1 MSMRTFFLSAALV
14 VFGMASSSLQAFAQT
29 APYNPD
35 SNGNGVILTPDLM
48 DLLTLFGQPF
58 TPATACVDGVPLETA
73 IAQLQHTVA
82 QQQATIHA
90 LLGAVEQLLAA
101 GAGTGPFVRDAETG
115 TWVATEPLRVT
126 GDLATGRLITGRIEA
141 RSAQLGGMST
151 H

>member
-1 MSMRTFFLSAALV
+1 MRSLFFSVALV
-14 VFGMASSSLQAFAQT
+14 VLGVVSSGSQALAQT
-29 APYNPD
+29 TPYNPD
-35 SNGNGVILTPDLM
+35 SNGNGVNLTPDLM

-58 TPATACVDGVPLETA
+58 TPSPVCVDGVPLETA
-73 IAQLQHTVA
+73 VAELQHTVA

-90 LLGAVEQLLAA
+90 LLGAVEQLLAT

-141 RSAQLGGMST
+141 RSAQFGGMST